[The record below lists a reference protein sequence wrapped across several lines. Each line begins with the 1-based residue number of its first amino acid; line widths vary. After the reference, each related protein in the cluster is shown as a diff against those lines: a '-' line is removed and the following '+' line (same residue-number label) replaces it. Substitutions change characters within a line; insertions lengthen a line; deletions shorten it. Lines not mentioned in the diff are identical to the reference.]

1 MMRMWLAGLLG
12 GIAMFA
18 WGALAHRAL
27 PIGAMGLSNT
37 PAEKEAALGAA
48 LQDAFPADG
57 FYMYPRLDGF
67 PNASTAQQDAWAAKA
82 KSGPQGML
90 LVHPGGVDHDRDF
103 GKQLTIQ
110 FFTCIACSL
119 LTTFL
124 LASAVGLQGYVSRVY
139 FCTILGVA
147 AFLATEAPR
156 WTFYGFP
163 SAFVLGRFIECVLA
177 FTCAGLVI
185 AKVLP
190 KR

>member
-1 MMRMWLAGLLG
+1 MLRMWLAGLLG
-12 GIAMFA
+12 GIAMFV
-18 WGALAHRAL
+18 WGALAHMAL
-27 PIGAMGLSNT
+27 PIGSMGLSNT

-48 LQDAFPADG
+48 LADAFPADG
-57 FYMYPRLDGF
+57 IYIYPRLDGF
-67 PNASTAQQDAWAAKA
+67 PNESDEQRDAWAVKA
-82 KSGPQGML
+82 KSGAQGML
-90 LVHPGGVDHDRDF
+90 LVHPHGVDHDRDF
-103 GKQLTIQ
+103 PKQLTIQ

-124 LASAVGLQGYVSRVY
+124 LASAVGLQGYFARVY
-139 FCTILGVA
+139 FCSIVGVA

-163 SAFVLGRFIECVLA
+163 SEFVFGRFLECVLA
-177 FTCAGLVI
+177 FTAAGLVI